1 MLLSDVVEQVGKRFY
16 YLDRVNTLWSDI
28 DYNNLTKEGDI
39 EFPNGKKMSFESRN
53 KCIEYFQKNYG
64 VGIYT
69 IKKLIRTKEK
79 LKSKYKKFKKLEGI
93 RIYYI

>member
-1 MLLSDVVEQVGKRFY
+1 MV
-16 YLDRVNTLWSDI
+16 
-28 DYNNLTKEGDI
+28 

-79 LKSKYKKFKKLEGI
+79 LKIFVKL
-93 RIYYI
+93 